1 MINLLKHGIIL
12 KNPRS
17 HIYDFGHENSEIV
30 LAAQQFNFKK
40 TQPTKA
46 GHRFFG
52 NPVGDWLMFSVVVL
66 TWFFL
71 FVFRLNMESVDFDSL
86 YDKLMK
92 LVHKRSHKIC
102 PIRRRH
108 EVEGSWRID
117 TLCVEFQRRTMSQ
130 YPGYSVC
137 QACQE
142 YEAMTS
148 LFSSN
153 GANQALYV
161 VKKIQKTIIV
171 SLIQLQSRQ
180 LFLLMIAL
188 SLENCTF
195 SKKAVPSD
203 NPQDIVCYTTICYI
217 PINQSTNID
226 Y

>member
-1 MINLLKHGIIL
+1 
-12 KNPRS
+12 
-17 HIYDFGHENSEIV
+17 
-30 LAAQQFNFKK
+30 
-40 TQPTKA
+40 
-46 GHRFFG
+46 
-52 NPVGDWLMFSVVVL
+52 
-66 TWFFL
+66 
-71 FVFRLNMESVDFDSL
+71 MESVDFDSL

-161 VKKIQKTIIV
+161 VKKN
-171 SLIQLQSRQ
+171 
-180 LFLLMIAL
+180 
-188 SLENCTF
+188 LENNY
-195 SKKAVPSD
+195 SKLNTASVKAIIS
-203 NPQDIVCYTTICYI
+203 
-217 PINQSTNID
+217 ID
-226 Y
+226 DSPFTGELYL